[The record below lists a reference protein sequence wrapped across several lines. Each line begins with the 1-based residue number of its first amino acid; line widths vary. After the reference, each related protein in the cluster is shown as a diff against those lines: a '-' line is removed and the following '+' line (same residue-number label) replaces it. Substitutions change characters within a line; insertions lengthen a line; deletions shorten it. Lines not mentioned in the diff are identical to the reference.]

1 MKKLWGFMI
10 GFMVLAALCACG
22 SQNGTGS
29 PVLAAPAPA
38 ETPETVK
45 TASVPEDAG
54 DGRDSLT
61 PVQETESPQTTPAPV
76 EGEEDAAPE
85 AEAESDPL
93 RTAQE
98 LIGEDVAVL
107 YAAIGEPNSSD
118 YAPSCLVDGEDGEL
132 YYDEFVVYTQRT
144 AGGETVYYVE

>member
-1 MKKLWGFMI
+1 MKKLWGCMI
-10 GFMVLAALCACG
+10 GFMVLAVLCACG
-22 SQNGTGS
+22 SQSGAGG
-29 PVLAAPAPA
+29 PALAAPAPA

-45 TASVPEDAG
+45 AAGVPEAAG
-54 DGRDSLT
+54 DSLA
-61 PVQETESPQTTPAPV
+61 PVQETEPPQTAAAPV
-76 EGEEDAAPE
+76 ESNEPAPEPE
-85 AEAESDPL
+85 AEPDL
-93 RTAQE
+93 FTTARE

-144 AGGETVYYVE
+144 ASGETVYYVE

>member
-22 SQNGTGS
+22 SQNGAGS

-38 ETPETVK
+38 ETPEAVNA
-45 TASVPEDAG
+45 ASVSEDAG
-54 DGRDSLT
+54 DSKGSLT
-61 PVQETESPQTTPAPV
+61 PSQEAEPPQTTAAPV
-76 EGEEDAAPE
+76 ESKEAVPE
-85 AEAESDPL
+85 SEAESDTL

-144 AGGETVYYVE
+144 ASGETVYYVE